1 MTESGDFKI
10 KLLCVNP
17 IVHIGE
23 CLAQGNSS
31 VFFSATLLPI
41 RYYRQLLSNDEEDYT
56 VYVNSPFSQ
65 EHRLLL
71 AAADVTSRYTRRNRT
86 EYRKILDYIRQAA
99 EARKGNY
106 IVFFP
111 SYQYMNHVLELL
123 YDGRIG
129 RPDFADGSDAQKLY
143 LQDSGIDWLVQ
154 ENRMIGAIIVG
165 TGLPMVCTEQEI
177 LKGYFDEE
185 EQEGFAFAYQYP
197 GMNKVMQAAGRVI
210 RTAGDKGIILLLD
223 DRFLRNDYRELF
235 PREWDDCRRV
245 TLKTVRQEL
254 ENFWNRL

>member
-1 MTESGDFKI
+1 MKRQCEGWQILPDVDHLVTASPPLFSELEKYMDEYKGSEGREELLDFYFTVRNFLNIYERVDEHYRIYTELTESGDFKI

-17 IVHIGE
+17 IMHIGNALPRE
-23 CLAQGNSS
+23 QFGL
-31 VFFSATLLPI
+31 FSATLLPI

-99 EARKGNY
+99 EPPEKE
-106 IVFFP
+106 IILFFSILSIHEP
-111 SYQYMNHVLELL
+111 CLEML

-143 LQDSGIDWLVQ
+143 LQDSGL
-154 ENRMIGAIIVG
+154 
-165 TGLPMVCTEQEI
+165 TG
-177 LKGYFDEE
+177 
-185 EQEGFAFAYQYP
+185 
-197 GMNKVMQAAGRVI
+197 
-210 RTAGDKGIILLLD
+210 
-223 DRFLRNDYRELF
+223 
-235 PREWDDCRRV
+235 WCR
-245 TLKTVRQEL
+245 KTG
-254 ENFWNRL
+254 